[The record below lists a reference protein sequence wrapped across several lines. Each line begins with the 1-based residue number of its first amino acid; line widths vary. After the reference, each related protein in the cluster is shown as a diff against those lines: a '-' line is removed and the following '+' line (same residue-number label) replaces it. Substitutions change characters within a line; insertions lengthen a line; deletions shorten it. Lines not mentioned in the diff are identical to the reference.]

1 MLNSKMRVTVNGTEQ
16 EVPADTN
23 VSQLLAR
30 LNILPERISVE
41 INLDVIS
48 REAYDHSHLKD
59 GDQIEIISFFGGGA
73 DVG

>member
-1 MLNSKMRVTVNGTEQ
+1 MKITVNGTEQ

-23 VSQLLAR
+23 VTQLLTR
-30 LNILPERISVE
+30 LKIIPERISVE
-41 INLDVIS
+41 INLDVIN

-59 GDQIEIISFFGGGA
+59 GDQVEIISFFGGGA